1 MMFAVLFGLSM
12 DYNVFL
18 MSAVREKWLEK
29 KDSKAAI
36 VEGLASTGKTVSA
49 AALIMTAVFLAFVIN
64 GNPIVKQF
72 GVGTAVAII
81 IYATL
86 IRCVL
91 LPAVIAVFG
100 RWAWYMPGWLDRLLP
115 NLSIEGD
122 QYFESKAAERSD
134 VEEQATVGPQ
144 GP

>member
-1 MMFAVLFGLSM
+1 
-12 DYNVFL
+12 
-18 MSAVREKWLEK
+18 
-29 KDSKAAI
+29 
-36 VEGLASTGKTVSA
+36 
-49 AALIMTAVFLAFVIN
+49 
-64 GNPIVKQF
+64 
-72 GVGTAVAII
+72 
-81 IYATL
+81 
-86 IRCVL
+86 VL